1 MKLDFVSEFD
11 IKFCNRYSCK
21 NNWIIKQKPIL
32 DTIDIIITDDYNW
45 EKTTDDYK
53 GYGITNQISKQYFQQ
68 MRIVAKNTNDY
79 DLKWYSNY
87 CLRAF
92 NQRFRNQKEVDEY
105 FGRT

>member
-1 MKLDFVSEFD
+1 
-11 IKFCNRYSCK
+11 
-21 NNWIIKQKPIL
+21 
-32 DTIDIIITDDYNW
+32 
-45 EKTTDDYK
+45 
-53 GYGITNQISKQYFQQ
+53 